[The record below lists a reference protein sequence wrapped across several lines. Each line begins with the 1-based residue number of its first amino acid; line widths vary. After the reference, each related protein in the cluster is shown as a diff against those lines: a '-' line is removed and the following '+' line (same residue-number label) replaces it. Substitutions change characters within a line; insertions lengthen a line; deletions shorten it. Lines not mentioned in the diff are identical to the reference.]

1 MHKSPRLIPYI
12 FRPRLPLLC
21 SHSQLQN
28 NTASFPPS
36 TAKALYPPIGDGPT
50 PLLASTAGMRGQR
63 GEESSVSYLH
73 STAQAAG
80 EELSIFQAPP
90 GSAACTTSS
99 IVQGYTTQTRFVDH
113 LSPQLPCQT
122 CTRRDKTEQLLTSE
136 LTNRFMALLRS
147 PIYG

>member
-28 NTASFPPS
+28 NIASFPPS

-63 GEESSVSYLH
+63 GEESSASYLH
-73 STAQAAG
+73 STGCWRGGTDLPSSAWQRRVYYLLNHARLHHTNTFRRSFVPTTTLPNIHAAG
-80 EELSIFQAPP
+80 Q
-90 GSAACTTSS
+90 
-99 IVQGYTTQTRFVDH
+99 
-113 LSPQLPCQT
+113 
-122 CTRRDKTEQLLTSE
+122 
-136 LTNRFMALLRS
+136 NRTVAHFGAN
-147 PIYG
+147 